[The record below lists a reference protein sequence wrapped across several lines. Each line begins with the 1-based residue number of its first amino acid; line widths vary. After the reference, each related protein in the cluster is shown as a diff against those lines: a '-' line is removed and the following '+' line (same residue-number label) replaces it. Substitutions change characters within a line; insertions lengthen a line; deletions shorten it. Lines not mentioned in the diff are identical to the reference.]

1 MREEVG
7 NGSNAEGDAQSNR
20 SGGPLFLRPFSR
32 LLHLGVR
39 CLGQLFYGGEAPVPL
54 GSEVGHRPSGPVET
68 VRFYG

>member
-1 MREEVG
+1 
-7 NGSNAEGDAQSNR
+7 
-20 SGGPLFLRPFSR
+20 
-32 LLHLGVR
+32 VR